1 MDKIKAFLFKNTST
15 RQTLAKNSFWLLIG
29 DVFGRLL
36 KLAIV
41 VVATRELGVEGW
53 GIFSYGLAFV
63 GLFFL
68 LGDFG
73 INTFITKEMSKDT
86 ENKHKYLATAIIIRL
101 SFLLVFFLAAILAG
115 PHLGKIELGFS
126 MILVLATF
134 SIFESIREFAMSIN
148 RSQQRMEV
156 EGFSKILINLSI
168 TVIGIIL
175 LSQSAEPF
183 SIAMAYMIG
192 SILAT
197 IYILWAIR
205 GELKNI
211 KWKFSRE
218 NFKIIYNFSWPI
230 VIMSFFGLLFS
241 LDTIMLGQMKS
252 ATEVG
257 LYTTGQRIISLSS
270 MIPGLLAA
278 SLLPIFSKYEQNSK
292 RAGAIFEKIMT
303 ALLAFGIPIVVG
315 GIFFSRDIIALMFGP
330 EFLAGTLVLQIL
342 MISILASFPNIILTN
357 LIFSK
362 NLQKTFIFVTTFG
375 VLLDIGL
382 NFWLIPI
389 YGAVGAA
396 ASTVLAELIIV
407 GANWRKMKKFVPFSV
422 IPKLGKV
429 VLATVIMTLG
439 ILLLNAIGIHF
450 VIVIILAIIIYV
462 LALHLLKEPIF
473 KEILSLRK
481 AE

>member
-1 MDKIKAFLFKNTST
+1 MEKLKAFLFKNTST
-15 RQTLAKNSFWLLIG
+15 KQTVAKNSIWLLVG
-29 DVFGRLL
+29 DILGRLL

-73 INTFITKEMSKDT
+73 INTFITKEMSRD
-86 ENKHKYLATAIIIRL
+86 EEGKHKYLATAIVIRL
-101 SFLLVFFLAAILAG
+101 SFLLIFFLAAILAG

-148 RSQQRMEV
+148 RSRQRMEI

-168 TVIGIIL
+168 TVIGILL

-183 SIAMAYMIG
+183 SVAMAYMLG
-192 SILAT
+192 SIIAT
-197 IYILWAIR
+197 IYILWSIR
-205 GELKNI
+205 KEFKGL
-211 KWKFSRE
+211 KWKFSKE
-218 NFKIIYNFSWPI
+218 NFKVIYNFSWPI
-230 VIMSFFGLLFS
+230 VIMGFFGVLFS

-257 LYTTGQRIISLSS
+257 LYTTGQRVITLSS
-270 MIPGLLAA
+270 MIPGLIAV
-278 SLLPIFSKYEQNSK
+278 SILPIFSKYENDPI
-292 RAGAIFEKIMT
+292 RAGAIFEKIMRV
-303 ALLAFGIPIVVG
+303 LLAFGIPIAVG
-315 GIFFSRDIIALMFGP
+315 GIFFSYDIIALMFGP
-330 EFLAGTLVLQIL
+330 EFLAGTLTLQIL
-342 MISILASFPNIILTN
+342 MVSILASFPNIILTN

-362 NLQKTFIFVTTFG
+362 SLQKTFIFVTIFG

-389 YGAVGAA
+389 YGAAGAA
-396 ASTVLAELIIV
+396 ASTVLAELIIM

-422 IPKLGKV
+422 VSKLGRV
-429 VLATVIMTLG
+429 ILATIIMTLG
-439 ILLLNAIGIHF
+439 IVALNAIGIHF
-450 VIVIILAIIIYV
+450 ILVIILAMGIYA

-481 AE
+481 AK

>member
-1 MDKIKAFLFKNTST
+1 
-15 RQTLAKNSFWLLIG
+15 
-29 DVFGRLL
+29 
-36 KLAIV
+36 
-41 VVATRELGVEGW
+41 
-53 GIFSYGLAFV
+53 
-63 GLFFL
+63 
-68 LGDFG
+68 
-73 INTFITKEMSKDT
+73 
-86 ENKHKYLATAIIIRL
+86 
-101 SFLLVFFLAAILAG
+101 
-115 PHLGKIELGFS
+115 
-126 MILVLATF
+126 
-134 SIFESIREFAMSIN
+134 
-148 RSQQRMEV
+148 
-156 EGFSKILINLSI
+156 
-168 TVIGIIL
+168 
-175 LSQSAEPF
+175 
-183 SIAMAYMIG
+183 
-192 SILAT
+192 
-197 IYILWAIR
+197 
-205 GELKNI
+205 
-211 KWKFSRE
+211 
-218 NFKIIYNFSWPI
+218 
-230 VIMSFFGLLFS
+230 
-241 LDTIMLGQMKS
+241 
-252 ATEVG
+252 
-257 LYTTGQRIISLSS
+257 
-270 MIPGLLAA
+270 
-278 SLLPIFSKYEQNSK
+278 
-292 RAGAIFEKIMT
+292 
-303 ALLAFGIPIVVG
+303 
-315 GIFFSRDIIALMFGP
+315 MFGP